1 MAITY
6 HAGRRIQGTNI
17 DSTTVYR
24 GETPVTD
31 GSDTVITFLQDGKF
45 TPTSSFDVE
54 YLVVGGGGGSTTGG
68 GGAGGYLAS
77 NSKNH
82 GVTAQDYNISVGAGG
97 TCTSLSVGNGKG
109 GDSSFDTI
117 TATGGGSGGGSDQNQ
132 TGVNG
137 GSGGGGHSGWNP
149 PATSGG
155 SGNTPSTT
163 PSQGND
169 GSGGSG
175 SSWSYAYGGA
185 GGGSASAGSGAQPRV
200 GGSGTQ
206 NDITGTNTYYSA
218 GGGGA
223 SWFTAGGAGGTG
235 GGGNAGDYD
244 VGVGQDGQTY
254 GSGGGA
260 TFAES
265 GKASGKQGIVVI
277 RFATSGNTYE
287 TSLGGRPT
295 NVQAGSRFEE
305 TDTRKMYYYGDYP
318 TVSDDLTTDKGWVSN
333 TGSWTYNATGDYID
347 FATIT
352 RSTTAQRI
360 YIDVQDADYLGSGN
374 NLSDS
379 SWVARFKI
387 RTGTQSSSTGNV
399 LFYLGF
405 SNNLDD
411 SGTTQ
416 QSATM
421 QMNFNGQANG
431 NNMQL
436 AVSRANFETTGSPAR
451 VNSDVYANSTLPYS
465 TDRYME
471 MTRNGDVFTLKA
483 YSDEYIT
490 QATSTSIASVTVTGI
505 SGLQYIKAFN
515 DSEQAQSYTS
525 GGARLYDMKIYNGVT
540 SAGDAWKEI
549 GT

>member
-6 HAGRRIQGTNI
+6 HAGRRIQGT
-17 DSTTVYR
+17 STDAIPLYR
-24 GETPVTD
+24 GETPVID

-68 GGAGGYLAS
+68 GGAGGYLAN

-97 TCTSLSVGNGKG
+97 TCTSLAVGNGKG

-117 TATGGGSGGGSDQNQ
+117 TATGGGSGGGSDGNQ

-149 PATSGG
+149 PATTGG
-155 SGNTPSTT
+155 AGNTPSTT
-163 PSQGND
+163 PSQGNN
-169 GSGGSG
+169 GSGGAG
-175 SSWSYAYGGA
+175 STWSYAYGGA

-206 NDITGTNTYYSA
+206 NDITGTNTYYAA

-235 GGGNAGDYD
+235 GGGNAGDED
-244 VGVGQDGQTY
+244 DGVGQDGQTY

-260 TFAES
+260 SFVES

-295 NVQAGSRFEE
+295 NVQVGSRYEE
-305 TDTRKMYYYGDYP
+305 TDTRKMYNSTP
-318 TVSDDLTTDKGWVSN
+318 TSVDTEDVYDEITGRTDVSVFITKESPNWSNGEGRYLGLEINDNAGGQALVGKGVKKIKVRLYRGTALTGTYRVGIMDSSGTVKGYSDHDASEV
-333 TGSWTYNATGDYID
+333 TGSSATYSHTMNNAVILAVGDIIFISYTATTNPLYLRTNNITNGFGSNYSGAFSPRSVTTGTTWVTSLDGDASRLWMMDFD
-347 FATIT
+347 FAPAT
-352 RSTTAQRI
+352 
-360 YIDVQDADYLGSGN
+360 D
-374 NLSDS
+374 
-379 SWVARFKI
+379 
-387 RTGTQSSSTGNV
+387 QSVPLTW
-399 LFYLGF
+399 
-405 SNNLDD
+405 
-411 SGTTQ
+411 Q
-416 QSATM
+416 
-421 QMNFNGQANG
+421 
-431 NNMQL
+431 
-436 AVSRANFETTGSPAR
+436 
-451 VNSDVYANSTLPYS
+451 
-465 TDRYME
+465 
-471 MTRNGDVFTLKA
+471 
-483 YSDEYIT
+483 
-490 QATSTSIASVTVTGI
+490 
-505 SGLQYIKAFN
+505 
-515 DSEQAQSYTS
+515 
-525 GGARLYDMKIYNGVT
+525 
-540 SAGDAWKEI
+540 EI